1 MKVEMAQ
8 GKMEQ
13 NVKALILGKTEEDII
28 SFEIM
33 SSSVCKG
40 KDPKGTDAYEGG
52 KENTE

>member
-13 NVKALILGKTEEDII
+13 NVKALILGKTE
-28 SFEIM
+28 
-33 SSSVCKG
+33 G

>member
-13 NVKALILGKTEEDII
+13 NVKALILGKTEED
-28 SFEIM
+28 
-33 SSSVCKG
+33 
-40 KDPKGTDAYEGG
+40 PKGTDAYEGG